1 MPKSER
7 LDFDTIV
14 GFVTEGARVLDMGCG
29 DGTLLERLAREKKA
43 SVRGVEL
50 SEDNVR
56 ACIGRGLSVRHG
68 NIEEGLADYRDG
80 AFDFVI
86 LSQTL
91 AYLDAPA
98 RVVKEMLR
106 VGGAAI
112 ISFDNAGHWRRRCRA
127 LRGGGMGQS
136 LLSGEP
142 RERAITIPQFN
153 RFTRE
158 IGARVR
164 QTVYLT
170 GQSPIHRLRRLR
182 ATAAVYV
189 ISK

>member
-1 MPKSER
+1 MPQGKR

-14 GFVTEGARVLDMGCG
+14 GFVPEGARVLDLGCG
-29 DGTLLERLAREKKA
+29 DGALLERLSHEKKA
-43 SVRGVEL
+43 QVRGVEL

-56 ACIGRGLSVRHG
+56 ACIARGLSVRHG

-91 AYLDAPA
+91 AYLDAPST
-98 RVVKEMLR
+98 VVKEMLR
-106 VGGAAI
+106 VGSAAI
-112 ISFDNAGHWRRRCRA
+112 ISFDNAGHWLCRCRA
-127 LRGGGMGQS
+127 LRGGGLGQS

-142 RERAITIPQFN
+142 RERAITIPQFDE
-153 RFTRE
+153 FTRS
-158 IGARVR
+158 IGARIREV
-164 QTVYLT
+164 TYLT
-170 GQSPIHRLRRLR
+170 GQRPIGRLRRLR